1 MPVTDR
7 CHEREPLP
15 PSDSA
20 CQEGRSFRAPH
31 EQSSLPAFTAATL
44 RVADVQ
50 ARRLYQHAG
59 AGDAAFLLH
68 LESCSGYFGQP
79 LPAAPRPG
87 QESQHHHYYRSP
99 THDQNPQAPAQ
110 GAAVAFMNI
119 HPFPRLLRASG
130 VTPRVRHFITEVLR
144 VP

>member
-68 LESCSGYFGQP
+68 LESVLADKFEFG
-79 LPAAPRPG
+79 
-87 QESQHHHYYRSP
+87 
-99 THDQNPQAPAQ
+99 
-110 GAAVAFMNI
+110 
-119 HPFPRLLRASG
+119 
-130 VTPRVRHFITEVLR
+130 
-144 VP
+144 